1 MNSIQIH
8 QAQLPVV
15 EYQGQRVVT
24 LAMVDQAHARS
35 DGTARRTFN
44 DHKERFH
51 KNEDFYEITQPDAIR
66 TLGFKRP
73 QGGTPARVIL
83 LTESGYLM
91 LTKPFTDEL
100 SWDVQRQLVNSY
112 FRVKKA
118 EPALDFNNA
127 ATLRDYL
134 LAYSE
139 RTLQLEQKVIEQ
151 EPKVRALA
159 RLAEADGS
167 TCITDAAKDLQMR
180 PKDLFAWLQE
190 HRWIYRRAG
199 GTGWVAY
206 QPRLQSGLLEHKV
219 TTVARTD
226 GSEKIV
232 EQVRV
237 TPKGLARLAEL
248 LSTSTRVA

>member
-15 EYQGQRVVT
+15 EYQGQRVIT
-24 LAMVDQAHARS
+24 LAMIDKVHARPE
-35 DGTARRTFN
+35 GTAKRNFAEHRQRFQEGEDFFMVARSQADEFRTFGIDVPN
-44 DHKERFH
+44 RGL
-51 KNEDFYEITQPDAIR
+51 I
-66 TLGFKRP
+66 
-73 QGGTPARVIL
+73 VI
-83 LTESGYLM
+83 TESGYLM
-91 LTKPFTDEL
+91 ITKALTDDL
-100 SWDVQRQLVNSY
+100 AWIVQRKLVNTY
-112 FRVKKA
+112 FRFKQA

-139 RTLQLEQKVIEQ
+139 RTLQLEQKIIEQ
-151 EPKVRALA
+151 EPKVQALA

-219 TTVARTD
+219 TTVERTD

>member
-24 LAMVDQAHARS
+24 LAMVDQAHARPT
-35 DGTARRTFN
+35 GTAKRNFYEHRS
-44 DHKERFH
+44 RFQLE
-51 KNEDFYEITQPDAIR
+51 EDFFEVSGNEIR
-66 TLGFKRP
+66 TESLKEAFAPRTAKG
-73 QGGTPARVIL
+73 IL
-83 LTESGYLM
+83 LTETGYLM
-91 LTKPFTDEL
+91 LVKSFTDDL
-100 SWDVQRQLVNSY
+100 AWAVQRQLVNSY

-118 EPALDFNNA
+118 EPALDFNDA

-219 TTVARTD
+219 TTVERTD